1 MASYRYSYIY
11 IVVGRVRAAAQHEPK
26 QQANAGRNHA
36 V

>member
-1 MASYRYSYIY
+1 MASYRLQPY
-11 IVVGRVRAAAQHEPK
+11 VVGRVRAAARHEPK